1 MPGIH
6 HTAIVTADVERSMR
20 FWCDGLGFTELFD
33 HTFTGD
39 WPTLFNA
46 RTDRLRSI
54 FLGDPN
60 APDTGIVEL
69 VQFDRGREER
79 DVISVAAAPPPPDEP
94 AFGFFLLSLQRD
106 VDATLAGLAGLG
118 FDEGVRRIEMP
129 APGGKTVAMAVITAP
144 DGVRVE
150 LIGPPDMTAVVTGGG
165 SGIGSAVV
173 DRLRT
178 VGADVVVWDIKGGDI
193 HCDISDPESVSAAIE
208 QTVAGHGTPDRLV
221 ACAGVGASGLL
232 LDQTPADWQR
242 VIDTNLT
249 GTWLTMRAVAR
260 AMIDAGSGG
269 SIVAVSSISGTL
281 ADRDMGAYCVS
292 KAGIDMLV
300 RVAATEWGAH
310 GIRVN
315 AVGPGV
321 TRTPMLAKPE
331 QLPGWVEGLT
341 ERTALGRLGE
351 ADDVAEAIVAVLEMS
366 WVTGQ
371 TVFADGG
378 LALHSPIDAY
388 GQVQRLSARRQAGS
402 AER

>member
-1 MPGIH
+1 VI
-6 HTAIVTADVERSMR
+6 AI
-20 FWCDGLGFTELFD
+20 
-33 HTFTGD
+33 
-39 WPTLFNA
+39 
-46 RTDRLRSI
+46 
-54 FLGDPN
+54 
-60 APDTGIVEL
+60 
-69 VQFDRGREER
+69 
-79 DVISVAAAPPPPDEP
+79 
-94 AFGFFLLSLQRD
+94 
-106 VDATLAGLAGLG
+106 
-118 FDEGVRRIEMP
+118 
-129 APGGKTVAMAVITAP
+129 
-144 DGVRVE
+144 
-150 LIGPPDMTAVVTGGG
+150 VTGGG
-165 SGIGSAVV
+165 SGIGSAVT

-178 VGADVVVWDIKGGDI
+178 AGADVVVWDLEGGDI
-193 HCDISDPESVSAAIE
+193 DCDISDPAAVSAAIDK
-208 QTVAGHGTPDRLV
+208 TVADHGSPDRLV
-221 ACAGVGASGLL
+221 ACAGIGASGLL
-232 LDQTPADWQR
+232 LEQAPADWQR

-260 AMIDAGSGG
+260 AMIDASSGG

-351 ADDVAEAIVAVLEMS
+351 ADDIAEAIVAVLEMS

-388 GQVQRLSARRQAGS
+388 GQVAACDGS
-402 AER
+402 PASRFCRTMR